1 LLRAEGERRG
11 RRYLPTDELYEQAGF
26 WLGIDVAGPPENARD
41 RIVAE
46 LSARLTWTGEALG
59 LTESKGE

>member
-1 LLRAEGERRG
+1 
-11 RRYLPTDELYEQAGF
+11 LPTDELYEQAGF
-26 WLGIDVAGPPENARD
+26 WLGIDVAGPLETARD